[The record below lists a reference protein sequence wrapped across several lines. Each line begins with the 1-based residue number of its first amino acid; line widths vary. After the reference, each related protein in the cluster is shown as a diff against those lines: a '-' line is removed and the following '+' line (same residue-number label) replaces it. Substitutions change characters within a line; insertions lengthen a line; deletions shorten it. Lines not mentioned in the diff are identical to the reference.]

1 MGFPD
6 YKVQYLALNGTNN
19 YFTEPTDCLRKPS
32 RRLSHNETIR
42 SKSAVRMLIRPS
54 DRQEY
59 VENSDGTDHAV
70 AGVEG
75 GGEGGE
81 GEDRRPWSA

>member
-54 DRQEY
+54 ARQTDRSMLRTVMTLTMLQE
-59 VENSDGTDHAV
+59 V
-70 AGVEG
+70 
-75 GGEGGE
+75 
-81 GEDRRPWSA
+81 